1 MKKFKA
7 FDAEI
12 FAYDLEEKKELI
24 SKYNISYCSIEDIFS
39 NCEIITVH
47 LNKTD
52 LTEGL
57 IGRSL
62 LSLMGEKTILINSSR
77 GGIVNETDLYN
88 HLKINKNTFAS
99 LDVFE
104 KEPYDGPLTE
114 LKNVVLTPHIGS
126 YTQETREQLELDL

>member
-1 MKKFKA
+1 
-7 FDAEI
+7 
-12 FAYDLEEKKELI
+12 
-24 SKYNISYCSIEDIFS
+24 
-39 NCEIITVH
+39 
-47 LNKTD
+47 
-52 LTEGL
+52 
-57 IGRSL
+57 
-62 LSLMGEKTILINSSR
+62 MGEKTILINSSR

-126 YTQETREQLELDL
+126 YTQETREQLELEAVKNLIQFFK